1 MNEEEFDYPPSV
13 TEERLFMPGY
23 GKITAYKIQKTGL
36 DKLWDVEVGEGNCT
50 TPAIAYGGYVIMF
63 RHNPTKKSFNMD
75 RKMILV
81 FDKLDEGIEKMEYN
95 ISALPITIGVDKHL
109 IE

>member
-1 MNEEEFDYPPSV
+1 
-13 TEERLFMPGY
+13 
-23 GKITAYKIQKTGL
+23 
-36 DKLWDVEVGEGNCT
+36 
-50 TPAIAYGGYVIMF
+50 
-63 RHNPTKKSFNMD
+63 MD